1 MGVVSPKKA
10 ASVPSHHHHKL
21 SQDVGKCEL
30 QVGGLYDYEDAAYIR
45 LSLCTPKYPNIWKN
59 IFLKNHQK
67 SNFNFA
73 NKMFHEFFLKD
84 RQTFFIIR
92 IQNL

>member
-1 MGVVSPKKA
+1 MEMGVVSPKKA

-45 LSLCTPKYPNIWKN
+45 LSLCTPKYPNIWNN
-59 IFLKNHQK
+59 IFFQK
-67 SNFNFA
+67 SP
-73 NKMFHEFFLKD
+73 
-84 RQTFFIIR
+84 
-92 IQNL
+92 

>member
-30 QVGGLYDYEDAAYIR
+30 QVGGLYGATSA
-45 LSLCTPKYPNIWKN
+45 LSPLTVILTYSTTRKYVFILFTPYK
-59 IFLKNHQK
+59 
-67 SNFNFA
+67 
-73 NKMFHEFFLKD
+73 
-84 RQTFFIIR
+84 
-92 IQNL
+92 

>member
-59 IFLKNHQK
+59 IFKNHHK
-67 SNFNFA
+67 KYNLKFPVI
-73 NKMFHEFFLKD
+73 FFLKD